1 MTIQLQKP
9 DITELKPRIS
19 VFGVGGGGGNAVN
32 NMINAGLQGVE
43 FVVANTDAQALT
55 MSKAE
60 RRIQLGVNATD
71 GLGAGSHPEI
81 GREAAEECL
90 DEIMDHLGSS
100 HMVFVTAGM
109 GGGTGTG
116 AAPVIARAARE
127 KGILTVGVV
136 TKPFHFE
143 GQRRMK
149 TAEAG
154 IEELQKNVDT
164 LIVIPNQNLFRIAT
178 EQTTFADA
186 FSMADQ
192 VLYSG
197 VASITDL
204 MVHEGLVNLDF
215 ADVRSVMQKMGKAM
229 MGTGEASDNGRALA
243 AAEAAIANPLL
254 DETSMRG
261 ARGLLISITG
271 GRDMTLFEVDEAA
284 NRIREEVDPDANVI
298 FGAIIDEALE
308 GIIRVSVVATGIDAR
323 SADAIGSND
332 FVSSAALSAGQAAAP
347 LLKKDSPAVASTAVS
362 ANICYDNEEED
373 YEADKKAAEESYAEA
388 GTSDNRAASR
398 FPGNGGRANT
408 GGQSRMN
415 IQASFNGNRSG
426 LVTAREVEEMPAEI
440 AADNAVPAEENAA
453 VSART
458 AQTMRVSAEMN
469 MHAAAHNALHG
480 GGSLGQPVSQH
491 NMQVAGQPG
500 LAGQRGAD
508 SFPLNTMEDFP
519 AELQQNFSP
528 RDRGERAEAVS
539 GARGFIKK
547 LQSFFGSGD
556 DNAARLEPAEEEA
569 DNQVFG
575 GRNSR
580 AGRPDAAFAEMA
592 ARAPGHPANMARPA
606 AVQRP
611 DTMLYGNQRV
621 QARMA
626 LQEDKEEEKLEIPA
640 FLRRQSH

>member
-55 MSKAE
+55 MSRAE

-323 SADAIGSND
+323 AADMPDGSALGNHALAGGQ
-332 FVSSAALSAGQAAAP
+332 AALSREPAAP
-347 LLKKDSPAVASTAVS
+347 LLKKESAAVM
-362 ANICYDNEEED
+362 
-373 YEADKKAAEESYAEA
+373 AAESAESYESGAEDLGEMAAAADYAAEA
-388 GTSDNRAASR
+388 EPNDSRAVNRVFAPAAR
-398 FPGNGGRANT
+398 QNFAAGRPPMPA
-408 GGQSRMN
+408 
-415 IQASFNGNRSG
+415 AE
-426 LVTAREVEEMPAEI
+426 AEMPAENA
-440 AADNAVPAEENAA
+440 AADNAAGFAPAAPQTARPAYDSGAPANPALLRPNGQFAERRPQAEQSNPPAF
-453 VSART
+453 SA
-458 AQTMRVSAEMN
+458 
-469 MHAAAHNALHG
+469 G
-480 GGSLGQPVSQH
+480 G
-491 NMQVAGQPG
+491 
-500 LAGQRGAD
+500 
-508 SFPLNTMEDFP
+508 MEDFP
-519 AELQQNFSP
+519 DALRQSLQLRKRDEKAESANVP
-528 RDRGERAEAVS
+528 
-539 GARGFIKK
+539 RGFLKK
-547 LQSFFGSGD
+547 LQNFFSGGD
-556 DNAARLEPAEEEA
+556 EAAARLEPAEEEPE
-569 DNQVFG
+569 
-575 GRNSR
+575 S
-580 AGRPDAAFAEMA
+580 DAAFNSRPESRMTRREAGFAE
-592 ARAPGHPANMARPA
+592 APRRPANSGRA
-606 AVQRP
+606 AQPQRP
-611 DTMLYGNQRV
+611 DTMLYGAPRV
-621 QARMA
+621 QAR
-626 LQEDKEEEKLEIPA
+626 LVLPDEKEEEKLEIPA
-640 FLRRQSH
+640 FLRRQSR